1 MDNLITNNQKLNYKF
16 LLPTKAELCQT
27 LNANAPEY
35 IITENNDFSYS
46 CLKQN
51 TSRYELLTDTEK
63 LNRHNIFIFKRF
75 NE

>member
-1 MDNLITNNQKLNYKF
+1 MDNLITNNNKLNYKF
-16 LLPTKAELCQT
+16 LLPIKAELCNT

-35 IITENNDFSYS
+35 VITENNDFSYN

-51 TSRYELLTDTEK
+51 SSKYELITDTEK
-63 LNRHNIFIFKRF
+63 LNENNIFIFKRF